1 MQKYIENQ
9 FDELSADV
17 AELKTLA
24 PTIAQVAE
32 ICTNAIRNGHK
43 VIFCGNGGSAAQSQ
57 HLAAEL
63 VGRYKLERPAM
74 NSISLT
80 VDTSN
85 LTAIGNDYGYDVV
98 FSRQLE
104 GVGQAGDVL
113 IGLSTSGNSKNVV
126 LAFEMAKKKGIAT
139 VAFVGRKGGLMKDMA
154 DYVLPVPADT
164 SAHIQEM
171 HIAIGHLICDLI
183 ERNIYG

>member
-57 HLAAEL
+57 H
-63 VGRYKLERPAM
+63 
-74 NSISLT
+74 
-80 VDTSN
+80 
-85 LTAIGNDYGYDVV
+85 
-98 FSRQLE
+98 
-104 GVGQAGDVL
+104 
-113 IGLSTSGNSKNVV
+113 
-126 LAFEMAKKKGIAT
+126 
-139 VAFVGRKGGLMKDMA
+139 
-154 DYVLPVPADT
+154 
-164 SAHIQEM
+164 
-171 HIAIGHLICDLI
+171 
-183 ERNIYG
+183 

>member
-1 MQKYIENQ
+1 MIDYIQKQ
-9 FDELSADV
+9 FDELSTSV
-17 AELKTLA
+17 TELKSLSA
-24 PTIAQVAE
+24 DIAQISQVCIEALK
-32 ICTNAIRNGHK
+32 AGHK
-43 VIFCGNGGSAAQSQ
+43 IIFCGNGGSAAQSQ

-63 VGRYKLERPAM
+63 VGRYKLNRPAM

-104 GVGQAGDVL
+104 GVGQKGDVL
-113 IGLSTSGNSKNVV
+113 FGLSTSGNSKNVL
-126 LAFEMAKKKGIAT
+126 LAFEQAQKMGIKT
-139 VAFVGRKGGLMKDMA
+139 VALVGAKGGKMKDMA
-154 DYVLPVPADT
+154 DYAISVPADT

-171 HIAIGHLICDLI
+171 HIAIGHLICDLV
-183 ERNIYG
+183 EKALYA